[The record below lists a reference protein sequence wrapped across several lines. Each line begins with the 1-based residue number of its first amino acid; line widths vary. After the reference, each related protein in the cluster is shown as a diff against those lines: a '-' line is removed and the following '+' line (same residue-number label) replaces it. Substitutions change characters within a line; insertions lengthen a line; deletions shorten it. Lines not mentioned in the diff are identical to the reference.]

1 MYNAFLKYEQDF
13 KAWINSNYPDVNPL
27 TQDFLQHLTNPDQPR
42 RLWRHQ
48 LESVQRIIYSY
59 ELLQM
64 KNLLLNVVTGG
75 GKTAIIGSVISWL
88 KLCHNIH
95 KFLILCPNTIV
106 RDRLEDDFTDSRVFR
121 NFSFFPSG
129 SEHFTNE
136 LGLHLLEPGS
146 TPQGILENG
155 IILGNIHQLYQSNIS
170 GQRNLSYIM
179 NYLEDVAVFNDEAH
193 NTPAAEYDNV
203 LFTLAT
209 KSKFRLDT
217 TATPDRADG
226 KTPDSKMIFEY
237 AIADA
242 QSEVPPI
249 IKSVVVYQPKLS
261 SVQLTYTNPATGEK
275 KTVDE
280 MDQEFEK
287 IEKGLTSTQ
296 WVTDPE
302 PMYKQIGIAIDRL
315 EEQKR
320 RAKSLAAD
328 SYNPILFVV
337 AICIKDARAAAE
349 MLSSQKDNNGFGLN
363 TLLVTEESTDEERS
377 LAGIIGKKGKAL
389 EGAQIILEKKYG
401 LSKAK
406 QLIERG
412 SELEAVVSVLM
423 LREGWD
429 VPAVSVILLLRKFSS
444 RVYGQ
449 QVVGRGLRLN
459 MRGEDAQEFCAIVDH
474 EKLEHKWLWDIVG
487 AKIRKDVDQGNLF
500 GIEDDLPPKRKPQFV
515 ANPDLLIEIP
525 EPTEKEEA
533 DFSDLDD
540 LEIIIADFPNW
551 QNILN
556 SFDYSSEV
564 EITKVNITKVEGK
577 NIVQGSFVEIIDA
590 PQNDSFKVKEKTE
603 KYQSKEELIDQL
615 KHIIRD
621 IAELLLAE
629 EGVGSHELGY
639 FYNIL
644 MDHVQAKLLDKKSA
658 GNSSIEELTHA
669 IIHRS
674 SIINNFKEFP
684 GLVES
689 IVKYKKEVT
698 NGSK

>member
-27 TQDFLQHLTNPDQPR
+27 TRDFLQHLTNPDQPR

-64 KNLLLNVVTGG
+64 KNLLLSVVTGG

-129 SEHFTNE
+129 SKHFTNE

-203 LFTLAT
+203 LFALAT

-337 AICIKDARAAAE
+337 GICIKDARVAAE
-349 MLSSQKDNNGFGLN
+349 MLSSPKNKNGFGLN
-363 TLLVTEESTDEERS
+363 TLLVTEESTDEERT

-389 EGAQIILEKKYG
+389 EESQFILEKKYG

-474 EKLEHKWLWDIVG
+474 EKLQHKWLWDIVG
-487 AKIRKDVDQGNLF
+487 AKIRKDIDQGNLF

-515 ANPDLLIEIP
+515 SNPDLLIEIP

-533 DFSDLDD
+533 DFSDLDE

-564 EITKVNITKVEGK
+564 EITRVDISKVEGK
-577 NIVQGSFVEIIDA
+577 NILHGSFVEIIDA
-590 PQNDSFKVKEKTE
+590 PQKDSSRVKEKTE
-603 KYQSKEELIDQL
+603 KYQSRDELIDQL

-639 FYNIL
+639 FYSIL
-644 MDHVQAKLLDKKSA
+644 MDHVQVKLLDKKSA

-669 IIHRS
+669 TIHRS
-674 SIINNFKEFP
+674 SIINNFKELP